1 MEDINMDKII
11 VTLAG
16 KYSGPYFERIKLL
29 KKELKDKGIGVLYPP
44 EGDMSD
50 DDFGFFE
57 SDKRTGNDKMDFW
70 RAEKYFIHNTF
81 LKCDAIIICNY
92 DGYIG
97 KMTSNELFL
106 FTSLIA
112 SNYGKKKQASYYDL
126 FSGYIPIYLL
136 EDVNIESLRTPG
148 EIGDFGS
155 LLEYGFETGLIK
167 VGLDSF
173 YEDCTSGQIT
183 KMKKRR

>member
-1 MEDINMDKII
+1 M

-16 KYSGPYFERIKLL
+16 KYSGPYFEKIKNL
-29 KKELKDKGIGVLYPP
+29 KKELTEKGIDVLYPP
-44 EGDMSD
+44 EGDMSSD
-50 DDFGFFE
+50 SFGFFE
-57 SDKRTGNDKMDFW
+57 SDERTGNDPKDFW
-70 RAEKYFIHNTF
+70 KAEKNFIRRTY
-81 LKCDAIIICNY
+81 LYCDAIIICNY
-92 DGYIG
+92 DGYLG
-97 KMTSNELFL
+97 GMTTNEFYY

-112 SNYGKKKQASYYDL
+112 SNYGQKNQASYYDL

-136 EDVNIESLRTPG
+136 EDVNIESLSTPG

>member
-1 MEDINMDKII
+1 M

-16 KYSGPYFERIKLL
+16 KYSGPYFEKIKNL
-29 KKELKDKGIGVLYPP
+29 KKELIEKGIDVLYPP
-44 EGDMSD
+44 EGDMSSD
-50 DDFGFFE
+50 SFGFFE
-57 SDKRTGNDKMDFW
+57 SDERTGNDGKDFW
-70 RAEKYFIHNTF
+70 KAEKNFIRRTYLH
-81 LKCDAIIICNY
+81 CDAIIICNY
-92 DGYIG
+92 DGYLG
-97 KMTSNELFL
+97 GMTTNEFYY

-112 SNYGKKKQASYYDL
+112 SNYGQKKQASYYDL

-183 KMKKRR
+183 KMKKR